1 MNNKSFKLEEAT
13 IEQLHDAI
21 RSGEVTCKE
30 VVERYIERA
39 RLYNGVSSMLVTE
52 NGENVENVPG
62 VERAQS
68 ELLFPSETVKASTIL
83 PDLDKYEGPPIEYGR
98 MESTSSDP
106 EVFQQFGMITGIPD
120 AGRI

>member
-52 NGENVENVPG
+52 NGENVE
-62 VERAQS
+62 
-68 ELLFPSETVKASTIL
+68 
-83 PDLDKYEGPPIEYGR
+83 
-98 MESTSSDP
+98 
-106 EVFQQFGMITGIPD
+106 
-120 AGRI
+120 